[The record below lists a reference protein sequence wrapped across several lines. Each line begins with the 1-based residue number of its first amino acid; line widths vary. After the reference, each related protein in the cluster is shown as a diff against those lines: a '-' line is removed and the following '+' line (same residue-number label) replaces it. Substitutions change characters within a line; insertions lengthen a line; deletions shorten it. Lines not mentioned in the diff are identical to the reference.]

1 MIKFNHV
8 TGIVLATVL
17 VLGVAVSIAYHQVVQ
32 AQDSYVAEVS
42 MHETLASVRQLQI
55 VTRALQSERAD
66 YQAIRRDWEEVRRD
80 FPRQLHDLEQALITT
95 LPDRPQ
101 LKRIHEIWRRM
112 EAAHGQIG
120 STLIHMKE
128 NGLLT
133 QIGTSSLIGVY
144 QEMLGQRSTPDV
156 LLGEIGL
163 LLFQLEHTDR
173 MVQEVE
179 FELRE
184 LSRNL
189 AVRTNDT
196 VRNSRTAAATVLGI
210 ATILVV
216 GLLVRIALLYSSLA
230 SDINARRAA
239 EQAAQASAND
249 LYITLNSIADAVIAT
264 DNTGRVVRLN
274 PAATRLLALTPQE
287 TMGRPVRELFNLISA
302 DHQQGAPNP
311 VDSVILSGQVA
322 EIPSNTRLVRHDKV
336 ELQISAIATP
346 IRDDHQVMS
355 GVVLV
360 VRDVTEQTRL
370 AEQLRRTQKI
380 ESMGQLA
387 GGVAHDFNNLL
398 QVVKVNANFL
408 AEDPYLTAESRQFLS
423 DIGLAVNRAADLTRQ
438 LLALGR
444 RQTLQIK
451 ELDPAELT
459 RSILKLVHR
468 VLGEHIE
475 IVFNAASEL
484 ESVRGDPGQ
493 LEQVILNLCVNARD
507 AMPGGGRLTLSLDN
521 VVMRKEQ
528 VRAWPWARAGRYVR
542 LLVTDTGSGMS
553 PEQLTRIFE
562 PFYTTKPTGQGTGL
576 GLSVVQGI
584 VQQHEGFISVYS
596 EVGLGTTF
604 HLYLPSHAPTQH
616 YPVVDPTP
624 GLSAPLPAGTE
635 TILLVED
642 DPAVRQVTMALL
654 KRQGYQVLV
663 AGDGEE
669 ACAIVAAKMHEI
681 SLVILDV
688 VMPRMGGIE
697 AGRKIQAMRPA
708 LPIILCTGYAGG
720 MDVPELRT
728 GWGLLHKPYAN
739 EALLRAIPQ
748 VLTSAKRK

>member
-1 MIKFNHV
+1 MIKLNNV
-8 TGIVLATVL
+8 TGIAIATVAVLA
-17 VLGVAVSIAYHQVVQ
+17 VAVAVAYQQIVQ
-32 AQDSYVAEVS
+32 ARDSYLAEVT
-42 MHETLASVRQLQI
+42 MHETLSAVRQLQI
-55 VTRALQSERAD
+55 ATRALQSERAD
-66 YQAIRRDWEEVRRD
+66 YRAIRRDWDEARAV
-80 FPRQLHDLEQALITT
+80 FPRRLQNLEHALVTT

-101 LKRIHEIWRRM
+101 LKRINDIWRRM
-112 EAAHGQIG
+112 ETAHTQID
-120 STLIHMKE
+120 STLSQMKE
-128 NGLLT
+128 NGVLG
-133 QIGTSSLIGVY
+133 QIGTSSLIVAY
-144 QEMLGQRSTPDV
+144 QEMLGQGSTSDV
-156 LLGEIGL
+156 VLGEIGL
-163 LLFQLEHTDR
+163 LLFQLEQTDR
-173 MVQEVE
+173 MVLEVE
-179 FELRE
+179 FELSE
-184 LSRNL
+184 LARNL
-189 AVRTNDT
+189 EVRTSDT

-216 GLLVRIALLYSSLA
+216 ALLIRVARLYSSLEA
-230 SDINARRAA
+230 DINARRAA

-249 LYITLNSIADAVIAT
+249 LYITLNSIGDAVLAT
-264 DNTGRVVRLN
+264 DTAGRVVRLN
-274 PAATRLLALTPQE
+274 PAAARLLVLTPKEVLGQ
-287 TMGRPVRELFNLISA
+287 PVRELFGLVEPEKQKA
-302 DHQQGAPNP
+302 VPNP
-311 VDSVILSGQVA
+311 VDQVLASGRVA
-322 EIPSNTRLVRHDKV
+322 EIPGNIGLVRRDGAV
-336 ELQISAIATP
+336 RQVSAIAAP
-346 IRDDHQVMS
+346 IGDDQQVMS

-360 VRDVTEQTRL
+360 MRDITEQARL

-408 AEDPYLTAESRQFLS
+408 ADDPYLSAESRQFLN

-475 IVFNAASEL
+475 IAFNASGEL

-507 AMPGGGRLTLSLDN
+507 AMPGGGRLTLALDN
-521 VVMRKEQ
+521 VLMGPAQ

-542 LLVTDTGSGMS
+542 LLVTDTGSGMA
-553 PEQLTRIFE
+553 PEQLARIFE
-562 PFYTTKPTGQGTGL
+562 PFYTTKPTGKGTGL

-604 HLYLPSHAPTQH
+604 HIYLPSHPRSAHLPEQEHPAESPAQLPT
-616 YPVVDPTP
+616 
-624 GLSAPLPAGTE
+624 GSEL
-635 TILLVED
+635 ILLVED
-642 DPAVRQVTMALL
+642 DPAVRDVTKALL
-654 KRQGYQVLV
+654 KRQGYEVLV

-669 ACAIVAAKMHEI
+669 ACAIASSKIQEI

-688 VMPRMGGIE
+688 VMPRMGGVE
-697 AGRKIQAMRPA
+697 AGRKIQAMRPGV
-708 LPIILCTGYAGG
+708 PIILCTGYAGG
-720 MDVPELRT
+720 MDVPELRA

-739 EALLRAIPQ
+739 ESLLLAIPKAIAA
-748 VLTSAKRK
+748 AKR